1 MKADTEILPWK
12 AFFAPSLEQDC
23 CLQGQ
28 EDRTGF
34 HQAAP
39 RDISCVDWAC
49 SFPLQILQRA
59 GEYSLNT
66 EHSRNFFCRM
76 RDCMEL
82 PWKKLMVYKV
92 KWHPAFLYLV
102 VWLFT
107 LHCFLPRTLI
117 PFIVQNG
124 VSHKGE
130 KRARGGT
137 CNL

>member
-28 EDRTGF
+28 EGRTGF

-76 RDCMEL
+76 RDYGTALEEADGLQSQVASCIPIFSCL
-82 PWKKLMVYKV
+82 
-92 KWHPAFLYLV
+92 AFYTAL
-102 VWLFT
+102 LFT
-107 LHCFLPRTLI
+107 EDPNSFHCTEWGFP
-117 PFIVQNG
+117 QG
-124 VSHKGE
+124 GE
-130 KRARGGT
+130 KS
-137 CNL
+137 